1 MITNIANTTNNA
13 PAFGA
18 SLKIDTAIKDA
29 KRLKNIQKLFAEK
42 TARYPRE
49 TLRLSLNEDTLSLQ
63 GTILNSK
70 RETSC
75 HILPRTM
82 DQIME
87 NLTDNEVAKKLVRLF
102 KGLKVED
109 KAMTSIVD
117 LEKQHEHLINMSKL
131 NKTKAKAFKATGD
144 IKMSNIYRTLADKN
158 LKQAEKINLK
168 GSISDINARYLKT
181 LEKISS
187 GDEDLMSNYNVVSS
201 IL

>member
-18 SLKIDTAIKDA
+18 KLKIDTVIKDA
-29 KRLKNIQKLFAEK
+29 KRLENIQNLFAEK

-49 TLRLSLNEDTLSLQ
+49 VLRLSLNEDTLSLQ
-63 GTILNSK
+63 GTIINSK

-82 DQIME
+82 DEIME

-109 KAMTSIVD
+109 KAMTSID
-117 LEKQHEHLINMSKL
+117 ELEKQHEHLINLSKL
-131 NKTKAKAFKATGD
+131 NSTKAKAYKETGD
-144 IKMSNIYRTLADKN
+144 IKMSDVYRTLADKN
-158 LKQAEKINLK
+158 LKQAKKIDLK
-168 GSISDINARYLKT
+168 NSVSDITARYLKT
-181 LEKISS
+181 LEKISK
-187 GDEDLMSNYNVVSS
+187 GDEDLMSNYDVVSS